1 MADSIMELIARAPW
15 REAVTYRETWPH
27 EYVLSER
34 DNQWDLLAAVCQ
46 RFRAGEGVAC
56 RFFTMDNTYLFL
68 GGYKYWLMTHW
79 DDLEPYGNHVLNRAP
94 LYRDRR
100 DFVIQPGD
108 TGKVEDYPAGPALPA
123 KSV

>member
-1 MADSIMELIARAPW
+1 
-15 REAVTYRETWPH
+15 
-27 EYVLSER
+27 
-34 DNQWDLLAAVCQ
+34 
-46 RFRAGEGVAC
+46 
-56 RFFTMDNTYLFL
+56 
-68 GGYKYWLMTHW
+68 MTHW
-79 DDLEPYGNHVLNRAP
+79 DDLEPYGNHVLNREP